1 MIKGITVQLLT
12 LTYNGRD
19 RFNRPI
25 YTEKWVDVTNVLV
38 GQPTTEEIEQEKIIS
53 GKIVSYI
60 LAIPKGDTH
69 NWTDTQVQFFGQTF
83 RTIGIPTQG
92 IDENIPLKWNKKV
105 RVEAYV

>member
-1 MIKGITVQLLT
+1 MKKGITVKLLT
-12 LTYNGRD
+12 LTYKGRD
-19 RFNRPI
+19 RFNRPT
-25 YTEKWVDVTNVLV
+25 YTEEWVDVANVLV

-53 GKIVSYI
+53 GKIVSYV

>member
-1 MIKGITVQLLT
+1 MEEIGS
-12 LTYNGRD
+12 
-19 RFNRPI
+19 
-25 YTEKWVDVTNVLV
+25 
-38 GQPTTEEIEQEKIIS
+38 TEEIEQEKIIS
-53 GKIVSYI
+53 GKIVSYV
-60 LAIPKGDTH
+60 LAIPKGDAH

>member
-1 MIKGITVQLLT
+1 MIKGITVKLLT
-12 LTYNGRD
+12 LTYKGRD
-19 RFNRPI
+19 RFNHPT
-25 YTEKWVDVTNVLV
+25 YTEEWVDVANVLV

-53 GKIVSYI
+53 GKIVSYV